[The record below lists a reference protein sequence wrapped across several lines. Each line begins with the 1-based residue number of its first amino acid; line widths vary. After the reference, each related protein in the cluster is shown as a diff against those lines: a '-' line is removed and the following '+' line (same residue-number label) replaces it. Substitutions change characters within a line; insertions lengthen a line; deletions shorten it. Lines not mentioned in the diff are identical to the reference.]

1 MLAFPITKY
10 IISNNSPT
18 NSSINSPTNSS
29 IISPT
34 NSKKDIFSSIIPS
47 TTYKNTINFIII
59 DKNKNVVKTSFD
71 EDMLTNV
78 FNSSM
83 LKEMKKTNTILI
95 FTHINAYSHILDI
108 SKNISFIHSIDK
120 NFVNADNKAIITLL
134 SGLQYGYIF

>member
-18 NSSINSPTNSS
+18 NSSI
-29 IISPT
+29 ISTT

-47 TTYKNTINFIII
+47 TSYKNTINFIII

-71 EDMLTNV
+71 EDMLTNI

-95 FTHINAYSHILDI
+95 FTDINAYSHILDI

-120 NFVNADNKAIITLL
+120 GFVNADNKAIITLL
-134 SGLQYGYIF
+134 AGLRYGYIF